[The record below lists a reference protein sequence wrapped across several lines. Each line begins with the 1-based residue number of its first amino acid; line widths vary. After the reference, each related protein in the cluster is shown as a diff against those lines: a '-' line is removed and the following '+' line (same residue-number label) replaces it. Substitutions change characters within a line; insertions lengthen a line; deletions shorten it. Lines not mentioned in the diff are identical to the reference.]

1 MKMDWEFY
9 RQELFDT
16 GVTVFNLDY
25 NVVEN
30 IKKFNINVQEK
41 VDNDVIP
48 LTLEMRLQIWQI
60 GDKEN
65 QTSSIYSNSKVF
77 SEIKD
82 KIVEINKLSSLP
94 IKYIIRDSGGSEI
107 DYNNI
112 KHPLSREL
120 WYEYHKQLMTMGWSF
135 SANYNKLRIVREF
148 LIEKYNE
155 LINQLWYYKSMSDID
170 EDAFLWN
177 KLKDIYLKLYEG
189 KVTEKKVNKVYHGVH
204 DKSNA
209 QIQLYDE
216 GCFIYKHADGLP
228 IESAQCQMLLYLNE
242 DWKPGMGGELSCI
255 NSKGKERI
263 IEPKIG
269 TCVVIDY
276 TKNPSHEVKVV
287 KEKNYLRNVIRCDWI
302 IDTLKKN

>member
-25 NVVEN
+25 NAVEN

-48 LTLEMRLQIWQI
+48 LTLEMRLQLRQI
-60 GDKEN
+60 GDKGN

-94 IKYIIRDSGGSEI
+94 IKYIIRDSSGSEI

-112 KHPLSREL
+112 KHLLSREPR
-120 WYEYHKQLMTMGWSF
+120 YKYHKQLMILGWSF
-135 SANYNKLRIVREF
+135 SANYNTSRIVREF

-155 LINQLWYYKSMSDID
+155 LIDQLWYYKSMSDID

-204 DKSNA
+204 NKTN
-209 QIQLYDE
+209 DE
-216 GCFIYKHADGLP
+216 GCFIYKHSDGLP
-228 IESAQCQMLLYLNE
+228 IESAQCQMLLYLND
-242 DWKPGMGGELSCI
+242 DWKLGMGGELSCI